1 MSFFP
6 FLGVLTMAIKDQIV
20 LFLNE
25 FLQSDFSE
33 IQEFNETM
41 LTLDSLDKMDLVY
54 KIEDKFKISID
65 ANVEIK
71 NFSDLL
77 KCIEEKIILPSTN

>member
-1 MSFFP
+1 M
-6 FLGVLTMAIKDQIV
+6 TIKDQIV

-25 FLQSDFSE
+25 FLQSDLSE
-33 IQEFNETM
+33 IQEFNEIM

-71 NFSDLL
+71 DFSDLVN
-77 KCIEEKIILPSTN
+77 CVEERIILPSTN

>member
-1 MSFFP
+1 M
-6 FLGVLTMAIKDQIV
+6 TIKDQIV

-25 FLQSDFSE
+25 FLQSDLSE
-33 IQEFNETM
+33 IQEFNEIM

-54 KIEDKFKISID
+54 KIEDKFNISIY

-71 NFSDLL
+71 DFSDLVN
-77 KCIEEKIILPSTN
+77 CIEERIILPSTN

>member
-1 MSFFP
+1 M
-6 FLGVLTMAIKDQIV
+6 TIKDQIV

-25 FLQSDFSE
+25 FLQSDLSE
-33 IQEFNETM
+33 IQEFNEIM

-71 NFSDLL
+71 DFSDLVN
-77 KCIEEKIILPSTN
+77 CIEERIILPSTN